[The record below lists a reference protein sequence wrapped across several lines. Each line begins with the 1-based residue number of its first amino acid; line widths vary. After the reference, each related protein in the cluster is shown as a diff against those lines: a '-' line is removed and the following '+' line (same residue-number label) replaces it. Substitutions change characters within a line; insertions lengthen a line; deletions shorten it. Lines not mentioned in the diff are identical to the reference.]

1 VEFLPGPKKLK
12 NPHCSAPAP
21 DSHLNHDLCVSLCA
35 RNTICA
41 AEVVYS
47 VRLARETS
55 ESETVRDE
63 DRDRA
68 KREAIQARGR
78 RERERVRVRGKEEA

>member
-1 VEFLPGPKKLK
+1 M
-12 NPHCSAPAP
+12 
-21 DSHLNHDLCVSLCA
+21 A
-35 RNTICA
+35 RA

-63 DRDRA
+63 DRA
-68 KREAIQARGR
+68 EREVIQARGR
-78 RERERVRVRGKEEA
+78 RERERRRKHTVFLNNCFSRALGSGFS